1 MGILFEHCAGWS
13 LQQLATALECL
24 EEEIEMRFLA
34 ALVNTHPIQ
43 KYPTERVFR
52 GFEIG
57 NTRFGT
63 DLDF

>member
-1 MGILFEHCAGWS
+1 M
-13 LQQLATALECL
+13 Q
-24 EEEIEMRFLA
+24 FLA

-63 DLDF
+63 DVNFLLMAGIHGLYIRHDEGFWKTFKH